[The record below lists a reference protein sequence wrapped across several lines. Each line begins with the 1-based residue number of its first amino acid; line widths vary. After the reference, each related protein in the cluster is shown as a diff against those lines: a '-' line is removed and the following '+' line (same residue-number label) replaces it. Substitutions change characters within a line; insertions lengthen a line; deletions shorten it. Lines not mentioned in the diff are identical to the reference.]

1 MPAIR
6 RIGKAY
12 GIRHVFLATDDGD
25 TLRAARRHTDFTW
38 LFLKDASASSALRQK
53 ARVEHLIAAGKLNG
67 YDEGLGALL
76 DMELLARCDAF
87 VGKFTSNMDRLV
99 FALMSGRRG
108 GCVPPY
114 ASIDSRWCFDF
125 GVRSGR
131 TLGNESF
138 KC

>member
-1 MPAIR
+1 M
-6 RIGKAY
+6 KA
-12 GIRHVFLATDDGD
+12 
-25 TLRAARRHTDFTW
+25 
-38 LFLKDASASSALRQK
+38 SP
-53 ARVEHLIAAGKLNG
+53 
-67 YDEGLGALL
+67 
-76 DMELLARCDAF
+76 LARCDAF

>member
-1 MPAIR
+1 MR
-6 RIGKAY
+6 RFTPLALGWAVVLGGIGL
-12 GIRHVFLATDDGD
+12 VQ
-25 TLRAARRHTDFTW
+25 
-38 LFLKDASASSALRQK
+38 LFAWASSAQR
-53 ARVEHLIAAGKLNG
+53 I
-67 YDEGLGALL
+67 
-76 DMELLARCDAF
+76 
-87 VGKFTSNMDRLV
+87 

>member
-1 MPAIR
+1 
-6 RIGKAY
+6 
-12 GIRHVFLATDDGD
+12 
-25 TLRAARRHTDFTW
+25 
-38 LFLKDASASSALRQK
+38 
-53 ARVEHLIAAGKLNG
+53 
-67 YDEGLGALL
+67 
-76 DMELLARCDAF
+76 MELLARCDAF